1 MTGMDKASAMLNR
14 RRPLNRKVRDSIE
27 AYIMILPIIIG
38 LLSFTVIPFIASL
51 LISFTQ
57 WDIITPS
64 KWVGIENYVNLFK
77 DEIFLKAL
85 KNTGYY
91 AVVMVPL
98 ATVVGFFVALMLNMK
113 IKGTVLF
120 RTIYYLPAVTSTVA
134 VATVWLWLFNRDFGL
149 INYVLSFLGIQ
160 GPAWL
165 SSEALAMPAIIIF
178 SMWQGNGYTMLL
190 YLAALQGIPQG
201 LYESAYIDGAG
212 PWQRTWRITIPM
224 VSPTTFFLVIT
235 GVINSLQVFEQ
246 CYILTGGGPYYS
258 TTTISFLIY
267 NQAFSFY
274 RMGYASAISWILF
287 LIIAVVTIIQ
297 FRFQNKLVFSEE

>member
-1 MTGMDKASAMLNR
+1 MAGISKTYAMHKGRRTLN
-14 RRPLNRKVRDSIE
+14 NKVRNSIE
-27 AYIMILPIIIG
+27 AYVMIFPIIIG
-38 LLSFTVIPFIASL
+38 LLVFAVIPFIASL

-64 KWVGIENYVNLFK
+64 KWIGADNYVNLFK

-91 AVVMVPL
+91 AIVMVPL
-98 ATVVGFFVALMLNMK
+98 ATAVGFAVALMMNMK
-113 IKGTVLF
+113 IRGTVFF
-120 RTIYYLPAVTSTVA
+120 RTIYYLPAVTSSVA

-149 INYVLSFLGIQ
+149 INYALSFLGIQ

-165 SSEALAMPAIIIF
+165 SSEALAMPAVIIF

-201 LYESAYIDGAG
+201 LYESAYLDGAG

-235 GVINSLQVFEQ
+235 GIINSLQVFEQ

-258 TTTISFLIY
+258 TTTISYLIY

-274 RMGYASAISWILF
+274 RMGYASAMSWILF
-287 LIIAVVTIIQ
+287 FIIAVVTFIQ
-297 FRFQNKLVFSEE
+297 FRFQERLVYSE

>member
-1 MTGMDKASAMLNR
+1 MTGMDKASAILNR
-14 RRPLNRKVRDSIE
+14 RRPLNRKVRDSVE

-38 LLSFTVIPFIASL
+38 LLAFTVIPFIASL

-113 IKGTVLF
+113 IQGTVFF

-201 LYESAYIDGAG
+201 LYESAYMDGAG